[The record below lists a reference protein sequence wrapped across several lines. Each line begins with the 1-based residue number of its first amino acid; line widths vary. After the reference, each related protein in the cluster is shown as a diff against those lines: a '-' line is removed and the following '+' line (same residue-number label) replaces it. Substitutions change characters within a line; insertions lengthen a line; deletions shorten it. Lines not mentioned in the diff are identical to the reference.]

1 MEMKSPLTDYR
12 EDHRLSQTQLARRL
26 GLSEVSIRRME
37 QGTLAPSNLLP
48 LEVVQKQEQ
57 WLSEERRAVLTD
69 YPLPI
74 LWNLAEHP
82 LWSWIDGNNIA
93 SINAAAKII
102 KIAPKS
108 LERHVSSVTIMMPP
122 AIEEVFRH
130 TEYSERLAYFV
141 DYMRDHD

>member
-1 MEMKSPLTDYR
+1 MSTPSPLTDYR

-48 LEVVQKQEQ
+48 LEVVQAQEQ
-57 WLSEERRAVLTD
+57 WLSTERRTVLTD
-69 YPLPI
+69 YPVPDI
-74 LWNLAEHP
+74 WNLPVHP
-82 LWSWIDGNNIA
+82 MWDWMDANNIA

-108 LERHVSSVTIMMPP
+108 LERHVSSVTTTLP
-122 AIEEVFRH
+122 AAVEEVFRH
-130 TEYSERLAYFV
+130 TEYSDRLAYFV
-141 DYMRDHD
+141 DYMRDND

>member
-1 MEMKSPLTDYR
+1 METKSPLTDYR

-26 GLSEVSIRRME
+26 GLSDVSIRRME
-37 QGTLAPSNLLP
+37 QGTLAPSSLFP

-108 LERHVSSVTIMMPP
+108 LERHVSSVTTTMP
-122 AIEEVFRH
+122 AAVEEVFRH